1 MTDICRKKVQ
11 LICEMHP
18 NSCRHSVYM
27 HPCVTIKSH
36 LKTCYC
42 IRLLGN
48 TCPSIRTSTEPQ
60 KCVGK
65 PHPYISMY
73 TIDGSR
79 TCCNAMQA
87 YRHERNKQCS
97 SGPVY
102 FLLYDTTPL
111 LTGTK
116 VLGWRA
122 DPLQNYLCHQSF
134 RRQPRNI
141 SSLFRAMSLRSHLTP
156 QHRSILKWC
165 RTACSLAPMTTCWN
179 IVWAWALICTRMCSE
194 TQAIVGTCE
203 KQL

>member
-1 MTDICRKKVQ
+1 MQSIPVKRRKETILCHSAKHEKKKDTTQVPLMTDICRKKVQ

-73 TIDGSR
+73 TIDGSH

-116 VLGWRA
+116 VLG
-122 DPLQNYLCHQSF
+122 
-134 RRQPRNI
+134 
-141 SSLFRAMSLRSHLTP
+141 
-156 QHRSILKWC
+156 
-165 RTACSLAPMTTCWN
+165 
-179 IVWAWALICTRMCSE
+179 
-194 TQAIVGTCE
+194 
-203 KQL
+203 